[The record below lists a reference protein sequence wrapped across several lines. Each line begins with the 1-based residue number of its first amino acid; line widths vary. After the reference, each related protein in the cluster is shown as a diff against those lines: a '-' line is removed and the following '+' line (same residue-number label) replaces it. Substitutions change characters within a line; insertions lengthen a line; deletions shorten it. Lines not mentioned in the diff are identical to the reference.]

1 MTAPST
7 VALLKPAGCPRCPR
21 KPATNYREA
30 YRILTIGLYGEVI
43 VPKYGEV
50 IVQSTGK

>member
-7 VALLKPAGCPRCPR
+7 VALTQASRLSPLSTQARDQLP
-21 KPATNYREA
+21 ES
-30 YRILTIGLYGEVI
+30 YRILTTGLYGEVI